1 MLGFGG
7 FNSKTGVSQCYL
19 NMLGF
24 GGFNTGVSQ
33 CYLNMLGSGGLLKH
47 RCFTVL
53 FKHAESGGLSTGVSQ
68 YYLNMLSLEVLAQVF
83 HSTI

>member
-1 MLGFGG
+1 
-7 FNSKTGVSQCYL
+7 
-19 NMLGF
+19 MLGF

-53 FKHAESGGLSTGVSQ
+53 FKRAESGGVNTGVSQ
-68 YYLNMLSLEVLAQVF
+68 YYLNMLSLEVLTQVFHRTISTCWGLEILTQVF
-83 HSTI
+83 HSNI